1 MDIGFLM
8 TILWALGAITVWGS
22 VFRDALGSW
31 HRYHDR
37 RAKREAI
44 WAFTLFLVGV
54 CSCFAIAAFVI
65 APEGR
70 GIRAALSAIALGAFL
85 GAGIVVKTLSG
96 PDNEPRP

>member
-1 MDIGFLM
+1 MDLGFLM
-8 TILWALGAITVWGS
+8 TILWAFLSVGIWGS
-22 VFRDALGSW
+22 VFRDSLGAW

-37 RAKREAI
+37 RARREVI

-54 CSCFAIAAFVI
+54 CACFAIAAFVI

-70 GIRAALSAIALGAFL
+70 GIRAALSAVALGAFL

-96 PDNEPRP
+96 PRNEDRR